1 MQELDKGSAEI
12 ALDSIDD
19 VFYILSI
26 PEGGKLIRWNK
37 AFRDKSGYSD
47 EELKNMTV
55 FDFFDDKGKQR
66 QAEFFVG
73 LLEKGQDILEIEV
86 ITKKGEKIPFEFHS
100 TIIKDSA
107 SDEPSAVI
115 GIGRDSSQHR
125 DEKRTISTL
134 VLDLQERVKELG
146 CLYEFSKT
154 IETPNMTLESMIN
167 KLITILPVAWQFPE
181 ITCSKIALDDNEYT
195 EGNWDEVKARQSAN
209 LMVNNQERGTVSV
222 GYTEERPDDYEG
234 PFLQEERILLNAMTE
249 RLGRVI
255 ERIEIRKA
263 LERSEEKFR
272 GLTSQLPET
281 VFETNLTGNLT
292 FTNEAGFRTFGY
304 TKEDFEKGVNA
315 FQMIAEEDRERA
327 GNNIAQVIQGE
338 QVGQHEYLGLKND
351 GTTFPILVSSIPVFE
366 NDEVTGMRGVITD
379 ITELKHAHNAI
390 EESEKQYRLLAENI
404 TDVVWIMELDG
415 FKRVYTS
422 PSVERLR
429 GFTPEEVA
437 EAEPG
442 SFVTPETLQNA
453 YKTLAEE
460 LEKDKELGKT
470 DPNRTGMFEVEQSCK
485 DGSTVWTEVTA
496 KFLRDEEGNPT
507 HILGVGRD
515 ITDRRKYEEALK
527 SAKEEW
533 ERSFNSINEG
543 MFIVDKDLTI
553 LRCNNA
559 FKKITGVE
567 DCEGRKCHELIHDS
581 DEPPDY
587 CITCSAMKTKESV
600 KAEIYEPNL
609 KKYIAVSTDPSFDS
623 EGNFEFAIH
632 IIRDITDRKIAELE
646 LKESEMRYR
655 DLFEN
660 ANDLIQSV
668 GSDMKFQYVN
678 KAWRD
683 TLGYTEEEVKELN
696 LMDIIHPDSWEHC
709 VEAFKVVI
717 DGREVSGVQA
727 QFVTKDGRAIDV
739 EGNVN
744 CQVENGIP
752 IATRGIFRDIS
763 ERKKSEEEIQR
774 INAELKG
781 YAHTVSHDL
790 KSPLTSISMG
800 CEMLTSDLMSEP
812 FTEEKIRD
820 IKETIGIINRGNQ
833 KAYELVN
840 RLLAL
845 AESGQV
851 PEQVFPVDIKKTV
864 EEVFAENS
872 KIINEKNVTV
882 EVGDYL
888 GYVVADPTQIYQLF
902 ANLIRNALKHTRGK
916 LEISYSVDDGRKQF
930 TVKDD
935 GEGIPEEIIDTLF
948 LPFVKGERESA
959 GIGLSIVEKIVGLY
973 GGNIKAYNNN
983 GAVFEFTLK
992 DYEE

>member
-1 MQELDKGSAEI
+1 MQELDKGFAEI

-19 VFYILSI
+19 VFYVLSI
-26 PEGGKLIRWNK
+26 PEGGKLVRWNK
-37 AFRDKSGYSD
+37 AFREKSGYSD

-55 FDFFDDKGKQR
+55 FDFFDDRGKQR

-73 LLEKGQDILEIEV
+73 LLEKGQDILKIEI
-86 ITKKGEKIPFEFHS
+86 ITKKGENIPFEFHS
-100 TIIKDSA
+100 TILKDSA
-107 SDEPSAVI
+107 SNEPVAVI

-125 DEKRTISTL
+125 DEKRKISTL

-154 IETPNMTLESMIN
+154 LETPDMTLERILN
-167 KLITILPVAWQFPE
+167 KLVTILPVAWQFPE
-181 ITCSKIALDDNEYT
+181 ITCSKIVLDDNEYA
-195 EGNWDEVKARQSAN
+195 EGNWDDVKAHQSAS

-234 PFLQEERILLNAMTE
+234 PFLQEERVLLNAMTE
-249 RLGRVI
+249 RLGSAI
-255 ERIEIRKA
+255 ERMETRKA
-263 LERSEEKFR
+263 LER
-272 GLTSQLPET
+272 
-281 VFETNLTGNLT
+281 
-292 FTNEAGFRTFGY
+292 
-304 TKEDFEKGVNA
+304 
-315 FQMIAEEDRERA
+315 
-327 GNNIAQVIQGE
+327 
-338 QVGQHEYLGLKND
+338 
-351 GTTFPILVSSIPVFE
+351 
-366 NDEVTGMRGVITD
+366 
-379 ITELKHAHNAI
+379 
-390 EESEKQYRLLAENI
+390 SEKQYRLLAENI

-429 GFTPEEVA
+429 GFTPEEIA

-442 SFVTPETLQNA
+442 SFVTPETMQNA
-453 YKTLAEE
+453 YNILEEE

-470 DPNRTGMFEVEQSCK
+470 DPNRTGMFEVEQRCK

-507 HILGVGRD
+507 HVLGVGRD
-515 ITDRRKYEEALK
+515 
-527 SAKEEW
+527 
-533 ERSFNSINEG
+533 
-543 MFIVDKDLTI
+543 V
-553 LRCNNA
+553 
-559 FKKITGVE
+559 
-567 DCEGRKCHELIHDS
+567 
-581 DEPPDY
+581 
-587 CITCSAMKTKESV
+587 
-600 KAEIYEPNL
+600 
-609 KKYIAVSTDPSFDS
+609 
-623 EGNFEFAIH
+623 
-632 IIRDITDRKIAELE
+632 TDRKKYEDE
-646 LKESEMRYR
+646 LKEAEEKFRTLAETLPQALFEYDFEGNILYGNSKGFEMLGYERDDIDKFKLMDLIDPSDYVRVGRAVQKMLDGRSDGAVREYLFKRKDGSTFPGRAYTTLISNAEGERLGVRGILTDITEEKEAERVLRESEMRYR

-678 KAWRD
+678 KAWKD
-683 TLGYTEEEVKELN
+683 TLGYTGEEVKELS
-696 LMDIIHPDSWEHC
+696 LMDIIHPDSREHC
-709 VEAFKVVI
+709 METFKAVI
-717 DGREVSGVQA
+717 GGGEVSGLQA

-744 CQVENGIP
+744 SHAERGMPVVS
-752 IATRGIFRDIS
+752 RGIFRDIT
-763 ERKKSEEEIQR
+763 ERKKSEETIQR
-774 INAELKG
+774 INTELEG

-800 CEMLTSDLMSEP
+800 CEILTSDLMSEP

-820 IKETIGIINRGNQ
+820 IKETIDLIERGNQ

-840 RLLAL
+840 SLLAL

-851 PEQVFPVDIKKTV
+851 PEEVFPVDIKKTV

-872 KIINEKNVTV
+872 KTINEKNVTI

-902 ANLIRNALKHTRGK
+902 ANLIRNSLKHTRGK

-935 GEGIPEEIIDTLF
+935 GEGIPKEILDTLF
-948 LPFVKGERESA
+948 LPFVKGKREGA
-959 GIGLSIVEKIVGLY
+959 GIGLSIVEKIVGVY
-973 GGNIKAYNNN
+973 GGNIRAYNDN